1 MPQVVFVTESNLE
14 GVGFP
19 LEAELE
25 PRAPGGVT
33 PAPSAVADRAAR
45 IVAVA
50 REIINETGD
59 FDLPMRTLATRAQ
72 VSLRTPYQLFASK
85 SGVIG
90 AVLLADQQAF
100 RQETLQLR
108 STDELENLIDRVEIG
123 IKFFSRNQPFY
134 RALYRATQAYTPG
147 HTEEPAREV
156 SRSFQILSRRA
167 SQAGLLRS
175 EIDPVM
181 MGETLTDI
189 FASNVQTWAR
199 DSFDINLVYLR
210 IGFGFAIVL
219 AGAATEPAAKRMR
232 RRIVEFQKALKRA
245 GQSGA
250 PSEGIPKSRLA
261 APGRAAGSKKR

>member
-181 MGETLTDI
+181 MGETISSPPTYRPGPATPSISTWSICELDSVLRSCSQARPPSLQPSACAA
-189 FASNVQTWAR
+189 ASW
-199 DSFDINLVYLR
+199 SF
-210 IGFGFAIVL
+210 
-219 AGAATEPAAKRMR
+219 
-232 RRIVEFQKALKRA
+232 
-245 GQSGA
+245 
-250 PSEGIPKSRLA
+250 
-261 APGRAAGSKKR
+261 KKR